1 MNGTNAY
8 VLARKFVE
16 NTAIGLGAVRG
27 KNCNISSIVEED
39 DKSILTFRWTGDDG
53 TIQSSTM
60 TVKNGVSII
69 DVSIDETTN
78 ILTCTFSDGTTQEA
92 GKVNVTTTANK
103 IEYTTTKDSSVDNV
117 KEALDKLFAKGL
129 VDYEYTTA
137 KDTSVTN
144 VKQALDKAMDIN
156 VDTLEYENNVDA
168 TIDNVRGALDKLMTK
183 TDSEL
188 ESPLTPNVQM
198 GTLKS
203 SYPKG
208 TPLEEII
215 RDMLTEKIAPK
226 VTLSISPSKTLYDI
240 VTEKISSL
248 TINATVTKQTY
259 DVAKI
264 TYYIND
270 AIIKEN
276 TSNVTNG
283 GSFPYIYKTE
293 INDAVIIKI
302 VVTDKEGLSSSV
314 TKKIEFV
321 PNSYYGILDASVGEP
336 TEAIIKTL
344 NKTLKTTKAFTYK
357 GITTDWGKVCY
368 CYPKSFGELTS
379 IKDPVN
385 SLNYTSEFFKV
396 TVNVDGHDMLCYVKL
411 EPSSA
416 DNVTLSFA

>member
-1 MNGTNAY
+1 M
-8 VLARKFVE
+8 
-16 NTAIGLGAVRG
+16 GLNIITLGSG
-27 KNCNISSIVEED
+27 KNYTNQVALGIGNMRVE
-39 DKSILTFRWTGDDG
+39 G
-53 TIQSSTM
+53 T
-60 TVKNGVSII
+60 TVYFTIIESGEEVSVTLPTPENGVSIDDI
-69 DVSIDETTN
+69 VLNSNNTI
-78 ILTCTFSDGTTQEA
+78 TCSMSDGTT
-92 GKVNVTTTANK
+92 KTTDPLVIDTTNIA
-103 IEYTTTKDSSVDNV
+103 YTTSKDSTVKNV
-117 KEALDKLFAKGL
+117 K
-129 VDYEYTTA
+129 
-137 KDTSVTN
+137 N
-144 VKQALDKAMDIN
+144 ALDKAMNIN
-156 VDTLEYENNVDA
+156 VSTLDYTNNVDA
-168 TIDNVRGALDKLMTK
+168 TISSVKGALDKLMVK

-188 ESPLTPNVQM
+188 EAPLTPNVQM

-240 VTEKISSL
+240 VTESISSL

-270 AIIKEN
+270 AVVKEN
-276 TSNVTNG
+276 TTNVSNG
-283 GSFPYIYKTE
+283 GSFPYIHNTE
-293 INDAVIIKI
+293 INDTVVIKVI
-302 VVTDKEGLSSSV
+302 VEDVGGLKTTV
-314 TKKIEFV
+314 TKTIEFV
-321 PNSYYGILDASVGEP
+321 PNSYYGIVDDSVGEP

-344 NKTLKTTKAFTYK
+344 SKTLKTTKAFTYE

-385 SLNYTSEFFKV
+385 SLNYFSEFSKV
-396 TVNVDGHDMLCYVKL
+396 TVNVDGYDMLCYVKL
-411 EPSSA
+411 ESSAA

>member
-60 TVKNGVSII
+60 TVKNGISIT

-103 IEYTTTKDSSVDNV
+103 IEYTTTKDASITNV
-117 KEALDKLFAKGL
+117 KGALDKLFAKGL

-137 KDTSVTN
+137 SDASVTN

-215 RDMLTEKIAPK
+215 RDMLTEELPPV
-226 VTLSISPSKTLYDI
+226 VTMSISPSGTLYD
-240 VTEKISSL
+240 VVNDSISSL
-248 TINATVTKQTY
+248 TINATVTKKTY
-259 DVAKI
+259 DVASIK
-264 TYYIND
+264 YYVND
-270 AIIKEN
+270 TLVKEN
-276 TSNVTNG
+276 TNCANG
-283 GSFPYIYKTE
+283 GSYPYIYNTTIDKTS
-293 INDAVIIKI
+293 VIKV
-302 VVTDKEGLSSSV
+302 VVTDSENLKTTA
-314 TKKIEFV
+314 TKTITFIG
-321 PNSYYGILDASVGEP
+321 NSYYGIVEP
-336 TEAIIKTL
+336 TTSTVSEATIKTL
-344 NKTLKTTKAFTYK
+344 NKNLKNTNDFVYSNISCEYNK
-357 GITTDWGKVCY
+357 IVY
-368 CYPKSFGELTS
+368 CYPSELGKLSTIADEKNSF
-379 IKDPVN
+379 
-385 SLNYTSEFFKV
+385 NYMESFECQNV
-396 TVNVDGHDMLCYVKL
+396 TVDGIPYYAYVLIEPTGVD
-411 EPSSA
+411 SA
-416 DNVTLSFA
+416 EITFK

>member
-60 TVKNGVSII
+60 TVKNGVSIT

-117 KEALDKLFAKGL
+117 KKALDKLFAKGL

-137 KDTSVTN
+137 SDASVTN

-188 ESPLTPNVQM
+188 EAPLTPNVQM

-240 VTEKISSL
+240 VTESISSL

-270 AIIKEN
+270 TVVKEN

-283 GSFPYIYKTE
+283 GSFPYIYNTE
-293 INDAVIIKI
+293 INDTVVIKVI
-302 VVTDKEGLSSSV
+302 VEDKEGLKTTV
-314 TKKIEFV
+314 TKTITFV

-344 NKTLKTTKAFTYK
+344 NKTLKTTKAFTYE

>member
-1 MNGTNAY
+1 MDILSYA
-8 VLARKFVE
+8 LSKKFTE
-16 NTAIGLGAVRG
+16 DTAIGLGAVKG
-27 KNCNISSIVEED
+27 APCTISSIQD
-39 DKSILTFRWTGDDG
+39 NGDSTTLTFKWTGTDG
-53 TIQSSTM
+53 TVQSSTM
-60 TVKNGVSII
+60 TVKNGISIT

-103 IEYTTTKDSSVDNV
+103 IEYTTIKDASI
-117 KEALDKLFAKGL
+117 
-129 VDYEYTTA
+129 
-137 KDTSVTN
+137 TN
-144 VKQALDKAMDIN
+144 VKGALDKAMDIN

-226 VTLSISPSKTLYDI
+226 VTLSISPSKMLYDI
-240 VTEKISSL
+240 VTESISSL

-270 AIIKEN
+270 TVVKEN

-283 GSFPYIYKTE
+283 GSFPYIYNTE
-293 INDAVIIKI
+293 INDTVVIKVI
-302 VVTDKEGLSSSV
+302 VEDKEGLKTTV
-314 TKKIEFV
+314 TKTITFV

-344 NKTLKTTKAFTYK
+344 NKTLKTTKAFTYE

>member
-27 KNCNISSIVEED
+27 KNCTISSIVEED
-39 DKSILTFRWTGDDG
+39 DKSILTFKWTGDDG
-53 TIQSSTM
+53 TVQSSIM
-60 TVKNGVSII
+60 TVKNGISIT

-103 IEYTTTKDSSVDNV
+103 IEYTTTKDASI
-117 KEALDKLFAKGL
+117 
-129 VDYEYTTA
+129 
-137 KDTSVTN
+137 TN
-144 VKQALDKAMDIN
+144 VKGALDKAMNIN

-168 TIDNVRGALDKLMTK
+168 TINSVKGALDKLMTK

-240 VTEKISSL
+240 VTESISSL

-270 AIIKEN
+270 VVVKEN
-276 TSNVTNG
+276 STNVANG
-283 GSFPYIYKTE
+283 GSFPYIYNTE
-293 INDAVIIKI
+293 INDTVVIKVI
-302 VVTDKEGLSSSV
+302 VEDKEGLKTTV
-314 TKKIEFV
+314 TKTIEFYPV
-321 PNSYYGILDASVGEP
+321 IYYGIVDAETGEP
-336 TEAIIKTL
+336 TEAMIKTL
-344 NKTLKTTKAFTYK
+344 SSKLQNTKVFTYE
-357 GITTDWGKVCY
+357 GITTDWGKVCVAI
-368 CYPKSFGELTS
+368 PKKLGTISQIVDPINALSYNSSFS
-379 IKDPVN
+379 
-385 SLNYTSEFFKV
+385 SV
-396 TVNVDGHDMLCYVKL
+396 TVNVNGYDYSVLTQID
-411 EPSSA
+411 PSAASGI
-416 DNVTLSFA
+416 TLKFS

>member
-39 DKSILTFRWTGDDG
+39 DKSILTFKWTGDDG
-53 TIQSSTM
+53 TVQSSTM
-60 TVKNGVSII
+60 TVKNGVSIT

-137 KDTSVTN
+137 SDASVTN

-188 ESPLTPNVQM
+188 EAPLTPNVQM

-240 VTEKISSL
+240 VTESISSL

-270 AIIKEN
+270 AVVKEN
-276 TSNVTNG
+276 TTNVSNG
-283 GSFPYIYKTE
+283 GSFPYIHNTE
-293 INDAVIIKI
+293 INDTVVIKV
-302 VVTDKEGLSSSV
+302 VVTDTEGLKTTV
-314 TKKIEFV
+314 TKTIEFV
-321 PNSYYGILDASVGEP
+321 GMSYYGIIDAETSVP
-336 TEAIIKTL
+336 TEAMIKTL
-344 NKTLKTTKAFTYK
+344 NKNLKNTKKFVYE

-368 CYPKSFGELTS
+368 AYPSSMSALTS
-379 IKDPVN
+379 IKDEVN
-385 SLNYTSEFFKV
+385 SFNYTTSFAKNTV
-396 TVNVDGHDMLCYVKL
+396 TVDGIEYLVYTQIDA
-411 EPSSA
+411 SSA
-416 DNVTLSFA
+416 SNVEITFA

>member
-1 MNGTNAY
+1 M
-8 VLARKFVE
+8 
-16 NTAIGLGAVRG
+16 GLNIITLGSG
-27 KNCNISSIVEED
+27 KNYTNQVALGIGNMRVEGTTVYFTLID
-39 DKSILTFRWTGDDG
+39 TGEEV
-53 TIQSSTM
+53 SV
-60 TVKNGVSII
+60 TVRTPADGVSI
-69 DVSIDETTN
+69 EN
-78 ILTCTFSDGTTQEA
+78 IVLNSDNTITCEMSDGTT
-92 GKVNVTTTANK
+92 KTTDPLVIDTTNIA
-103 IEYTTTKDSSVDNV
+103 YTTSKDATVKNV
-117 KEALDKLFAKGL
+117 K
-129 VDYEYTTA
+129 
-137 KDTSVTN
+137 N
-144 VKQALDKAMDIN
+144 ALDKAMNIN
-156 VDTLEYENNVDA
+156 VSTLDYTNNVDA
-168 TIDNVRGALDKLMTK
+168 TVTNVKGALDKLMTK

-188 ESPLTPNVQM
+188 EAPLTPNVQI

-226 VTLSISPSKTLYDI
+226 VTLSISPSKMLYDI
-240 VTEKISSL
+240 VTESISSL

-270 AIIKEN
+270 VVVKEN
-276 TSNVTNG
+276 STNVANG
-283 GSFPYIYKTE
+283 GSFPYIYNTE
-293 INDAVIIKI
+293 INDTVVIKVI
-302 VVTDKEGLSSSV
+302 VEDKEGLKTTV
-314 TKKIEFV
+314 TKTITFV
-321 PNSYYGILDASVGEP
+321 PNSYYGILDTSVGEP

-344 NKTLKTTKAFTYK
+344 NKTLKTTKAFTYE

>member
-1 MNGTNAY
+1 MADSY
-8 VLARKFVE
+8 VSKDYLQTQFQNYSNV
-16 NTAIGLGAVRG
+16 
-27 KNCNISSIVEED
+27 
-39 DKSILTFRWTGDDG
+39 
-53 TIQSSTM
+53 
-60 TVKNGVSII
+60 VKNTFAKKV
-69 DVSIDETTN
+69 DVIPE
-78 ILTCTFSDGTTQEA
+78 
-92 GKVNVTTTANK
+92 K
-103 IEYTTTKDSSVDNV
+103 IEYEHNSNASISNV
-117 KEALDKLFAKGL
+117 KGALDVLLAKEID
-129 VDYEYTTA
+129 DYEYTNANDASITNA
-137 KDTSVTN
+137 KE
-144 VKQALDKAMDIN
+144 ALDKAMDIN
-156 VDTLEYENNVDA
+156 VDTLGYENDVDV

-188 ESPLTPNVQM
+188 EAPLTPNVVM

-226 VTLSISPSKTLYDI
+226 VVINLSPSTTLYDA
-240 VTEKISSL
+240 VTGSISSL

-270 AIIKEN
+270 VIVKEN
-276 TSNVTNG
+276 TSNVANG
-283 GSFPYIYKTE
+283 GSFPYIYNTE
-293 INDAVIIKI
+293 INDTVVIK
-302 VVTDKEGLSSSV
+302 VVVIDTEGLKTTV
-314 TKKIEFV
+314 TKTIEFV
-321 PNSYYGILDASVGEP
+321 PNSYYGILDANIGEP

-344 NKTLKTTKAFTYK
+344 NKTLKTTKAFTYE

-396 TVNVDGHDMLCYVKL
+396 TVNVDGYDMLCYVKL
-411 EPSSA
+411 EASA
-416 DNVTLSFA
+416 AENVTLSFA

>member
-39 DKSILTFRWTGDDG
+39 DKSILTFKWTGDDG
-53 TIQSSTM
+53 TVQSSTM
-60 TVKNGVSII
+60 TVKNGISIT

-137 KDTSVTN
+137 SDASVTN

-188 ESPLTPNVQM
+188 EAPLTPNVQM

-240 VTEKISSL
+240 VTESISSL

-264 TYYIND
+264 EYFIND
-270 AIIKEN
+270 VEVKEN
-276 TSNVTNG
+276 TSCTSG
-283 GSFPYIYKTE
+283 GSFPYIHNTE
-293 INDAVIIKI
+293 IKETSTIKI
-302 VVTDKEGLSSSV
+302 VVTDKEGLSSTI
-314 TKKIEFV
+314 TKKIEFYPV
-321 PNSYYGILDASVGEP
+321 IYYGIVDAETGEP
-336 TEAIIKTL
+336 TEAMIKTL
-344 NKTLKTTKAFTYK
+344 SSKLQNTKVFTYE
-357 GITTDWGKVCY
+357 GITTDWGKVCVAV
-368 CYPKSFGELTS
+368 PKMLGNITTIL
-379 IKDPVN
+379 DPVN
-385 SLNYTSEFFKV
+385 ALSYTNSFSSV
-396 TVNVDGHDMLCYVKL
+396 TVKINGYDYAVYTQID
-411 EPSSA
+411 PSAASGI
-416 DNVTLSFA
+416 TLKFS